1 MNKNIIKIKRRIKE
15 LEHALHEFNI
25 LVSEYTDPDD
35 VPCAIDMEICHIEQE
50 LCKEYAKLG
59 VLKKF
64 KAALK
69 KLKADCITA
78 AMMRLSDDAKEKWK

>member
-78 AMMRLSDDAKEKWK
+78 AMMRLSDEEKEKWK

>member
-25 LVSEYTDPDD
+25 PVSEYTDPDD
-35 VPCAIDMEICHIEQE
+35 LRGLLMEICHIEQE

-59 VLKKF
+59 VSMT
-64 KAALK
+64 
-69 KLKADCITA
+69 D
-78 AMMRLSDDAKEKWK
+78 LSDDEKEKWK

>member
-78 AMMRLSDDAKEKWK
+78 AMMRLSDDEKEKWK

>member
-15 LEHALHEFNI
+15 LEHTLHEFNI

-78 AMMRLSDDAKEKWK
+78 AMMRLSDEEKEKWK

>member
-25 LVSEYTDPDD
+25 LVSGYADPDD

-59 VLKKF
+59 VSMT
-64 KAALK
+64 
-69 KLKADCITA
+69 D
-78 AMMRLSDDAKEKWK
+78 LSDDEKEKWK

>member
-35 VPCAIDMEICHIEQE
+35 VPCAIDMEICHIEKE
-50 LCKEYAKLG
+50 LCKEYAKL
-59 VLKKF
+59 
-64 KAALK
+64 LK

-78 AMMRLSDDAKEKWK
+78 SMMSLSDDEKEKWK

>member
-35 VPCAIDMEICHIEQE
+35 VPWAID
-50 LCKEYAKLG
+50 G
-59 VLKKF
+59 
-64 KAALK
+64 
-69 KLKADCITA
+69 D
-78 AMMRLSDDAKEKWK
+78 LSY

>member
-50 LCKEYAKLG
+50 LCKEYAKL
-59 VLKKF
+59 
-64 KAALK
+64 LK

-78 AMMRLSDDAKEKWK
+78 AMMRLSDDEKEKWK